1 MNQGM
6 QMKGNERSVSACRR
20 VGVSACRRVGVSA
33 KGRKGVWATTSD
45 LETPEGLKDEEGTQ
59 KGCKHAAC

>member
-1 MNQGM
+1 MSG
-6 QMKGNERSVSACRR
+6 
-20 VGVSACRRVGVSA
+20 ACRRVGVSA

>member
-20 VGVSACRRVGVSA
+20 VGVLA